1 MMVLLHEKGGFQ
13 LHVISAVVQA
23 KLCFPRNPNVSC
35 SCLAGEA
42 GLTSRC

>member
-23 KLCFPRNPNVSC
+23 KLCFQGNPNKC
-35 SCLAGEA
+35 FLFLLG
-42 GLTSRC
+42 R